1 MASIDNQLV
10 ERLDEILREY
20 EPSEKI
26 CAGLGKRTII
36 MFSGPFAVGKTT
48 LMQSVEK
55 ASDDCLR
62 IRGFT
67 TRPCRSSSEEENYRF
82 VPHNEENLQAI
93 IRKAVNR
100 ELVQGM
106 VHPTTRFV
114 YGSELADYGDGTTV
128 LLDAVPKAV
137 ETIEQLP
144 FRNSRIIEVVA
155 SPDVW
160 HSRVTARDDQH
171 DESDMQARI
180 KEARHNLKWALG
192 RDNVVW
198 IDNSE
203 DIEGATS
210 YTLDVIRGL
219 AVPSD
224 RARLIGKELLRQI
237 SMMQME

>member
-1 MASIDNQLV
+1 
-10 ERLDEILREY
+10 
-20 EPSEKI
+20 
-26 CAGLGKRTII
+26 
-36 MFSGPFAVGKTT
+36 MFSEPFAVGKTT

-55 ASDDCLR
+55 ASDDCSR
-62 IRGFT
+62 IRDFT

-82 VPHNEENLQAI
+82 IPHDEENLQAI
-93 IRKAVNR
+93 IRKAANR

-114 YGSELADYGDGTTV
+114 YGSELADYRDGATV

-137 ETIEQLP
+137 EAIEQLP

-160 HSRVTARDDQH
+160 HSRVTARGDQH

-192 RDNVVW
+192 RDDVVW
-198 IDNSE
+198 IDNSG
-203 DIEGATS
+203 DIEEATS
-210 YTLDVIRGL
+210 CTLDVIRGH

-224 RARLIGKELLRQI
+224 RARELLRQI
-237 SMMQME
+237 SMMQMEQVSCSLGCIINYYKLTNPQTKEDI

>member
-26 CAGLGKRTII
+26 CAELSKRTII
-36 MFSGPFAVGKTT
+36 MFSEPFAVGKTT

-55 ASDDCLR
+55 ASDDCAR
-62 IRGFT
+62 IRDFT

-82 VPHNEENLQAI
+82 IPHDEENLQAI
-93 IRKAVNR
+93 IRKAANR

-114 YGSELADYGDGTTV
+114 YGSELADYRDGATV

-137 ETIEQLP
+137 EAIEQLP

-160 HSRVTARDDQH
+160 HSRVTARGDQH

-192 RDNVVW
+192 RDDVVW
-198 IDNSE
+198 IDNSG
-203 DIEGATS
+203 DIEEATS
-210 YTLDVIRGL
+210 CTLDVIRGH

-224 RARLIGKELLRQI
+224 RARELLRQI

>member
-26 CAGLGKRTII
+26 CAELSKRTII
-36 MFSGPFAVGKTT
+36 MFSEPFAVGKTT

-55 ASDDCLR
+55 ASDDCSR
-62 IRGFT
+62 IRDFT
-67 TRPCRSSSEEENYRF
+67 TRPCRSPSEEENYRF
-82 VPHNEENLQAI
+82 IPHDEENLQAI
-93 IRKAVNR
+93 IREAANR

-114 YGSELADYGDGTTV
+114 YGSELADYGDGSTA
-128 LLDAVPKAV
+128 LLDVVPKAV
-137 ETIEQLP
+137 EAIEQLP

-160 HSRVTARDDQH
+160 HSRVTARGDQH
-171 DESDMQARI
+171 DESNMQARI
-180 KEARHNLKWALG
+180 KEAGHNLKWALG
-192 RDNVVW
+192 RDDVVW
-198 IDNSE
+198 IDNSG
-203 DIEGATS
+203 DIEEATS
-210 YTLDVIRGL
+210 CTLDVIRGH

-224 RARLIGKELLRQI
+224 RARELLRQI

>member
-26 CAGLGKRTII
+26 CAELSKRTII
-36 MFSGPFAVGKTT
+36 MFSEPFAVGKTT

-55 ASDDCLR
+55 ASDDCSR
-62 IRGFT
+62 IRDFT

-82 VPHNEENLQAI
+82 IPHDEENLQAI
-93 IRKAVNR
+93 IRKAANR

-114 YGSELADYGDGTTV
+114 YGSELADYRDGATV

-137 ETIEQLP
+137 EAIEQLP

-160 HSRVTARDDQH
+160 HSRVTARGDQH

-192 RDNVVW
+192 RDDVVW
-198 IDNSE
+198 IDNSG
-203 DIEGATS
+203 DIEEATS
-210 YTLDVIRGL
+210 CTLDVIRGH

>member
-26 CAGLGKRTII
+26 CAELSKRTII

-55 ASDDCLR
+55 ASDDCSR
-62 IRGFT
+62 IRDFT

-82 VPHNEENLQAI
+82 IPHNEENLQAI
-93 IRKAVNR
+93 IRKATNR

-114 YGSELADYGDGTTV
+114 YGSELADYRDGATV

-137 ETIEQLP
+137 EAIEQLP

-160 HSRVTARDDQH
+160 HSRVTVAAISTTNQTCRQ
-171 DESDMQARI
+171 E
-180 KEARHNLKWALG
+180 LK
-192 RDNVVW
+192 
-198 IDNSE
+198 
-203 DIEGATS
+203 
-210 YTLDVIRGL
+210 
-219 AVPSD
+219 
-224 RARLIGKELLRQI
+224 RQDTI
-237 SMMQME
+237 

>member
-1 MASIDNQLV
+1 
-10 ERLDEILREY
+10 
-20 EPSEKI
+20 
-26 CAGLGKRTII
+26 

-224 RARLIGKELLRQI
+224 RARLIGKEFFVKLA
-237 SMMQME
+237 

>member
-26 CAGLGKRTII
+26 CAELSKRTII
-36 MFSGPFAVGKTT
+36 MFSEPFAVGKTT

-55 ASDDCLR
+55 ASDDCSR
-62 IRGFT
+62 IRDFT

-82 VPHNEENLQAI
+82 IPRDEENLQAI
-93 IRKAVNR
+93 IRKAANR

-114 YGSELADYGDGTTV
+114 YGSELADYRDGATV

-137 ETIEQLP
+137 EAIEQLP

-160 HSRVTARDDQH
+160 HSRVTARGDQH

-192 RDNVVW
+192 RDDVVW
-198 IDNSE
+198 IDNSG
-203 DIEGATS
+203 DIEEATS
-210 YTLDVIRGL
+210 CTLDVIRGH

-224 RARLIGKELLRQI
+224 RARELLRQI

>member
-26 CAGLGKRTII
+26 CAELGKRTII

-55 ASDDCLR
+55 ASDDCSR

-93 IRKAVNR
+93 IRKAANR

-137 ETIEQLP
+137 EAIEQLP

-160 HSRVTARDDQH
+160 
-171 DESDMQARI
+171 
-180 KEARHNLKWALG
+180 ALG
-192 RDNVVW
+192 RGDVIW